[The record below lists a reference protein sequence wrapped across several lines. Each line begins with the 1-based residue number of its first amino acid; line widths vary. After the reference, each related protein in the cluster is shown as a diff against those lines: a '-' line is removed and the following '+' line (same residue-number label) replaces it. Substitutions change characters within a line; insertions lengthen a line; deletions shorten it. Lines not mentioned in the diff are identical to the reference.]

1 MKKYLIAGTA
11 AAALALAPFGFA
23 VGAAAAQ
30 SDGSNAQQTISE
42 LQSQGYSVIVSKTGS
57 KALTQCTASSV
68 RPGQTT
74 VRSDYGLPSNKRPGV
89 FTTTTTTRTMY
100 VDVTC

>member
-1 MKKYLIAGTA
+1 
-11 AAALALAPFGFA
+11 
-23 VGAAAAQ
+23 
-30 SDGSNAQQTISE
+30 
-42 LQSQGYSVIVSKTGS
+42 
-57 KALTQCTASSV
+57 V

-89 FTTTTTTRTMY
+89 FTNTTTTKTMY